1 MARRQIQSLAQ
12 VRDELAALDPTLVT
26 VDGSWSVGQVLSH
39 CAQSIEYS
47 LIGFPLAKPGWFQ
60 ATIGRLVLGKFLRQ
74 GYMSHDLA
82 AAIPGAPPP
91 HDGEPRAALDRL
103 LAAIDRFEAHE
114 GPFAPHFAYGPVD
127 KARYGRVQAMH
138 IAQHLESFRPV
149 PRAAAKGSAAS

>member
-1 MARRQIQSLAQ
+1 MARRQVNSLQ
-12 VRDELAALDPTLVT
+12 EIKNDLVALDPTGVAT
-26 VDGSWSVGQVLSH
+26 EGPWSVAQVLAH

-60 ATIGRLVLGKFLRQ
+60 ATVGKLALGKFLRQ
-74 GYMSHDLA
+74 GYMSHDLT

-91 HDGEPRAALDRL
+91 HEGDPRAALDRL
-103 LAAIDRFEAHE
+103 IAAIDKFEAHE
-114 GPFAPHFAYGPVD
+114 GPFAPHFAYGSVD

-149 PRAAAKGSAAS
+149 ARSAAKGIAS